1 MKKLF
6 LACSIKVL
14 VVLAITKSSSA
25 QNLNSTVQPDLQSH
39 TEKSLSSPKEIS
51 AINDSGSLR
60 LNERSPQA
68 VRNFDRDFGNVS
80 DARWIKSTKGFVAYF
95 IHDNIQNW
103 IVYDY
108 KGSQEFMI
116 RDYYEEKL
124 PRNVRHIV
132 KSVYYDFSIF
142 CVNEITVKGATSY
155 VVTLKNIAN
164 DKTFWKKVQVV
175 DGEMELMKEYSQKT
189 EQED

>member
-6 LACSIKVL
+6 LACCIKVL
-14 VVLAITKSSSA
+14 LVLTITESSNA
-25 QNLNSTVQPDLQSH
+25 QSLNSTVKLDSQSFS
-39 TEKSLSSPKEIS
+39 EKPTSSPRKMS
-51 AINDSGSLR
+51 AISDSGSLR
-60 LNERSPQA
+60 LNERNPNA
-68 VRNFDRDFGNVS
+68 VRNFAREFGNIP
-80 DARWIKSTKGFVAYF
+80 DTRWIKSANGFVAYF
-95 IHDNIQNW
+95 VHDNVQNW
-103 IVYDY
+103 IIYNE

-124 PRNVRHIV
+124 PRNVRHTV

-142 CVNEITVKGATSY
+142 SINEITVKGVTIY
-155 VVTLKNIAN
+155 VVTLKNEAN

-189 EQED
+189 YQVD